1 MAVTVNQQPVPMWQT
16 VQVKKGDVIR
26 IRQAKS
32 GCRAYLAITGGIDVP
47 VVMGSRATCVKAKIG
62 GVEGR
67 VLRKDDVL
75 ARIPGEPLA
84 KPRTLPAN
92 FIPAYSPDVALR
104 AIAGPQ
110 EEAFRSGLEVFFG
123 SIYEVTPEADRM
135 GYRLQGPP
143 VHHDEGFPQSI
154 ISEPTV
160 PGNVQLPA
168 DGHPIILLVEQTT
181 GGYTKIATVISTDL
195 SKIAQA
201 IPGNRVRFQEV
212 TLAEAHR
219 LCREQVLLLQQ
230 IDAQLSTNR

>member
-1 MAVTVNQQPVPMWQT
+1 VP
-16 VQVKKGDVIR
+16 
-26 IRQAKS
+26 
-32 GCRAYLAITGGIDVP
+32 P
-47 VVMGSRATCVKAKIG
+47 VMGSRATCVKAKIG

-75 ARIPGEPLA
+75 AR
-84 KPRTLPAN
+84 LPAEALARGRKLPAD
-92 FIPAYSPDVALR
+92 FIPSYPPEIVLR

-110 EEAFRSGLEVFFG
+110 EEAFASGLETFFG
-123 SIYEVTPEADRM
+123 GDYEVTSEADRM

-143 VHHDEGFPQSI
+143 VHHEEGFPQSI

-168 DGHPIILLVEQTT
+168 DGQPIILLVEQTT

-201 IPGNRVRFQEV
+201 VPGNRVRFQRV
-212 TLAEAHR
+212 TLEEAHGIY
-219 LCREQVLLLQQ
+219 REQARLLEE
-230 IDAQLSTNR
+230 IETHLSSNR